1 MTQQPFNWF
10 DPHRAVRVYKGNL
23 PHWRQDG
30 GLYFV
35 TFRLADSIPKHV
47 LARWDGERRS
57 WLEAHGI
64 SGYPDS
70 SNWQK
75 ELDRLSEDKRRMFSR
90 MNAKRL
96 FVELDQCHGECWLRN
111 GAVREVLAESMRH
124 FDGSRW
130 RVGDFVIMPN
140 HVHLLVVMA
149 EGSELE
155 EVLYSVKRFSAR
167 KINEVLKRNGR
178 VWQKEYY
185 DHIVR
190 DRAELFRV
198 RKYIVDNSN
207 RAGLNES
214 EFLYDRA
221 SWLDESVAPDSDPV
235 CSQEKN
241 SALE

>member
-10 DPHRAVRVYKGNL
+10 DPRRAVRVYKGNL

-35 TFRLADSIPKHV
+35 TFRLADSIPKQV
-47 LARWDGERRS
+47 LAQWDGERRS
-57 WLEAHGI
+57 WLESHGI
-64 SGYPDS
+64 LGYPDS

-75 ELDRLSEDKRRMFSR
+75 DLARLPEEKRRMFSR

-96 FVELDQCHGECWLRN
+96 FSELDQCHGECWLRN

-130 RVGDFVIMPN
+130 HVGDFVIMPN
-140 HVHLLVVMA
+140 HVHLLVVMV
-149 EGSELE
+149 EGYELE
-155 EVLYSVKRFSAR
+155 DVLYSIKRFSAR
-167 KINEVLKRNGR
+167 RINELLNRNGR
-178 VWQKEYY
+178 IWQKEYY

-198 RKYIVDNSN
+198 RKYIADNPEKG
-207 RAGLNES
+207 GLNEP
-214 EFLYDRA
+214 EFLYDQA
-221 SWLDESVAPDSDPV
+221 SWLDESVAPNSTPV